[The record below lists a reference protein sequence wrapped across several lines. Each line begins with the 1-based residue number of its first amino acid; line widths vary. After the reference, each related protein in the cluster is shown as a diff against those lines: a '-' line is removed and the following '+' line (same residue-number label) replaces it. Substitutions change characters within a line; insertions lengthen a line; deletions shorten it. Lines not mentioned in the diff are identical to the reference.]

1 MAVPPRIDA
10 RLERLE
16 ELLRQLDGLRARGRS
31 AYDEDPEVRL
41 AIQHGLQL
49 AIQICIDVAAHI
61 VAASGRSGPDRY
73 QDLFI
78 DLRADGLDR
87 DLAGRLAQAAGLR
100 NILVHDYL
108 DVDDEVVWGALDH
121 LDDLRGFA
129 LFVVRR
135 FD

>member
-16 ELLRQLDGLRARGRS
+16 ELLRQLDGFRARGRS
-31 AYDEDPEVRL
+31 AYDEDPEVKL
-41 AIQHGLQL
+41 ATQHGLQL
-49 AIQICIDVAAHI
+49 AIQICIDIAAHI
-61 VAASGRSGPDRY
+61 AAASGRPGPDRY

-87 DLAGRLAQAAGLR
+87 DLAARLALAAGLR

-121 LDDLRGFA
+121 LDELREFA
-129 LFVVRR
+129 GFVVERL
-135 FD
+135 D